1 MCDINANILFIK
13 GVFIKDCTPID
24 EIFEKH
30 MLDRLN
36 IDKDTIIYTKLP
48 ILFTEINSW
57 IKTTNLNCWYCDL
70 SFDNIPIFLPTS
82 IEQYIDSYHIGVS
95 GCFCSFSCL
104 MSHIN
109 LHYFKISEYV
119 KYRDMSLLLYKIF
132 NGKSINEIIP
142 TPSKFTMIKYGG
154 YDTIEIY
161 KNKIYDI
168 TKKMKELEY

>member
-1 MCDINANILFIK
+1 MCDINTNILFIK

-48 ILFTEINSW
+48 ILFKDINSW
-57 IKTTNLNCWYCDL
+57 IKNTNLNCWHCDL
-70 SFDNIPIFLPTS
+70 TFDNVPIFLPTS

-104 MSHIN
+104 MSYIT
-109 LHYFKISEYV
+109 LYYAKISEYV

-132 NGKSINEIIP
+132 NGKSINEIVP
-142 TPSKFTMIKYGG
+142 TPSKFTMLKYGG
-154 YDTIEIY
+154 YDTTEMY
-161 KNKIYDI
+161 KNKIYEL